1 MKQCGSIGIVRC
13 VVWAVL
19 MVVSSANAEMPLN
32 GVAVYSRFGQE
43 QFMAGLYTPKLTA
56 RDTDLLQSDGPG
68 AMELRIIDDRIF
80 PRRFQRMWI
89 EGIAINAR
97 DQELE
102 SFAPLMA
109 EFSNLLNIQL
119 RRGDLFRIER
129 TPANRILV
137 QLNDFTLGEL
147 DDPRFYGLLLRTWI
161 GPVPLSSDFKA
172 SLLVAGG
179 IGTAPFQ
186 RFLALKPTEERTSQV
201 ATALRERRAG
211 LSGPAPPPP
220 TAPEP
225 QPVTAALTQSDLSA
239 STLKPGP
246 DSDAFEAAPEVKAP
260 EDSLKPVDAIAAN
273 EPAPPVQPLGSISP
287 DAGGIGS
294 DDVLLSGETGVTVDA
309 STILIEQRYI
319 SSLIRRTQSFA
330 KYPRRALK
338 REQEGTVRL
347 TVTLSGTGNVVNI
360 EYEEESR
367 YDYLNK
373 AAREAIESADP
384 FPPTPQELGAS
395 QFQFSV
401 PIVFVLQ

>member
-1 MKQCGSIGIVRC
+1 MKQCGSIGILRC
-13 VVWAVL
+13 VIWAFFAI
-19 MVVSSANAEMPLN
+19 VSSAQAEMPLN
-32 GVAVYSRFGQE
+32 GVAVYTQFGQE
-43 QFMAGLYTPKLTA
+43 QFMAGLYAPKLTA
-56 RDTDLLQSDGPG
+56 RDTDLLQPEGPG

-89 EGIAINAR
+89 EGIAINAS

-102 SFAPLMA
+102 NFAPLMA

-129 TPANRILV
+129 THANRILV
-137 QLNDFTLGEL
+137 QLNDSTLGEL
-147 DDPRFYGLLLRTWI
+147 DDPHFYGLLLRTWI

-179 IGTAPFQ
+179 IGTVPFQ
-186 RFLALKPTEERTSQV
+186 RFLSLEPTEERTNQV
-201 ATALRERRAG
+201 ATALRERRTA
-211 LSGPAPPPP
+211 LSGTAPAP
-220 TAPEP
+220 
-225 QPVTAALTQSDLSA
+225 QNNSRPVAAVSA
-239 STLKPGP
+239 GP
-246 DSDAFEAAPEVKAP
+246 DLPATVATPVPGSGAFAAAPEVKAP
-260 EDSLKPVDAIAAN
+260 DDSLETVDASATN
-273 EPAPPVQPLGSISP
+273 EPAPAVHPLGSISP
-287 DAGGIGS
+287 YGGNIGS
-294 DDVLLSGETGVTVDA
+294 DNVLLSGDSGVTVNA

-347 TVTLSGTGNVVNI
+347 TVTLSDAGNVLNI

-367 YDYLNK
+367 YDNLNK

-384 FPPTPQELGAS
+384 FPPTPQELGTS